1 MNFVSF
7 CFARARARA
16 CVRACVR
23 VCVCVCARA
32 CVRACVCVEG
42 QSFFPSIFITGDGVC
57 APCILFACQVR
68 ITVGDSALRCLSV
81 HVTRRALLFLCSR
94 DSKGYVH
101 RFRVHVA
108 PRAMSFC
115 FRVHVALRAMS
126 FQCSCG
132 SKGYVVLFPCSC
144 GSKGYAVSV
153 FMWL

>member
-1 MNFVSF
+1 MLNFFSF
-7 CFARARARA
+7 CFARVCVCVCVCA

-23 VCVCVCARA
+23 AYVCAY
-32 CVRACVCVEG
+32 VCVEG
-42 QSFFPSIFITGDGVC
+42 QSFFPFIFITGDGVC

-108 PRAMSFC
+108 LTHVAPRAMSFC

-126 FQCSCG
+126 F
-132 SKGYVVLFPCSC
+132 PCSC
-144 GSKGYAVSV
+144 GSKGCVVSV

>member
-1 MNFVSF
+1 M
-7 CFARARARA
+7 RA

-23 VCVCVCARA
+23 VCVCVCVCARA

-115 FRVHVALRAMS
+115 FRVHVALRAMP

-132 SKGYVVLFPCSC
+132 SKGFVVFRVHVALRALWFMCSC
-144 GSKGYAVSV
+144 GSKDHAISV
-153 FMWL
+153 FVWL